1 MNATSF
7 RTITAAALGLALVTG
22 VPCATAVAQTNAPVD
37 MAQAKALF
45 NEGLDLRDKGD
56 VAGALEKLKAAYT
69 MASTPITGLELGRT
83 YVLAAKLVEA
93 QDAFATVARLPV
105 AHQETA
111 RSTAARATAA
121 QLAEQLRARIPQ
133 LTVKIVGAPAAPVT
147 VTIDGAAV
155 PSDGLSAP
163 HPVNPGTHEI
173 IATDASGA
181 HAAARADLKE
191 GEKREVELSVGSAP
205 PAAQAGGPAPAAP
218 GSGVEAGVTAPAT
231 NKKPGKTPVL
241 VYGGFG
247 LAGVGI
253 VAGTVTGL
261 LAMGKASSVND
272 ACHSTLNCP
281 RSIDGDLST
290 GRTMGTVS
298 TIAFAAAGVGAV
310 VGVVGLVLGG
320 KKEAPPHAAA
330 WVAPWVLPGGAGV
343 SGTASF

>member
-1 MNATSF
+1 
-7 RTITAAALGLALVTG
+7 
-22 VPCATAVAQTNAPVD
+22 
-37 MAQAKALF
+37 
-45 NEGLDLRDKGD
+45 
-56 VAGALEKLKAAYT
+56 

-93 QDAFATVARLPV
+93 QDAFAAVARLPV
-105 AHQETA
+105 THQETA

-133 LTVKIVGAPAAPVT
+133 LTVKVAGTPAAPVT
-147 VTIDGAAV
+147 VTIDGNLV
-155 PSDGLSAP
+155 PGDGLSAAP

-173 IATDASGA
+173 VATDASGA
-181 HAAARADLKE
+181 HAYAKADLKE
-191 GEKREVELSVGSAP
+191 GEKREIELSVGSAA
-205 PAAQAGGPAPAAP
+205 PAAQAGGKAPATP

-231 NKKPGKTPVL
+231 NKSSGKSPVL

-253 VAGTVTGL
+253 IAGTVTGL
-261 LAMGKASSVND
+261 MAMGKASSVND
-272 ACHSTLNCP
+272 ACHNTLNCP

-290 GRTMGTVS
+290 GRTLGTVS
-298 TIAFAAAGVGAV
+298 TFAFAAAGVGAV
-310 VGVVGLVLGG
+310 VGVVGLLLHP
-320 KKEAPPHAAA
+320 KKEAPPPAAA

>member
-1 MNATSF
+1 MNAKSF
-7 RTITAAALGLALVTG
+7 RTITAAALGLALVAG
-22 VPCATAVAQTNAPVD
+22 VPCRTAVAQTNAPVD
-37 MAQAKALF
+37 MATAKALF
-45 NEGLDLRDKGD
+45 NDGLDLRDKGD
-56 VAGALEKLKAAYT
+56 VAGALQKLKAAYA

-147 VTIDGAAV
+147 VTVDGNAV
-155 PSDGLSAP
+155 PSDGLSAR
-163 HPVNPGTHEI
+163 PVNPGTHEI
-173 IATDASGA
+173 VATDASGA
-181 HAAARADLKE
+181 HASAKADLKE
-191 GEKREVELSVGSAP
+191 GEKREVELSVGTAP
-205 PAAQAGGPAPAAP
+205 PAAQASGPAAPAAP
-218 GSGVEAGVTAPAT
+218 GSGVEAGVTAPET
-231 NKKPGKTPVL
+231 NKKSGKNPVL

-247 LAGVGI
+247 LAGVGL
-253 VAGTVTGL
+253 VTGAVTGL

-272 ACHSTLNCP
+272 ACHNTLNCP
-281 RSIDGDLST
+281 RSIDGDLNT

-310 VGVVGLVLGG
+310 VGVVGLVLRG
-320 KKEAPPHAAA
+320 KKEAPPPAAA
-330 WVAPWVLPGGAGV
+330 WVAPWVLPGGAGI